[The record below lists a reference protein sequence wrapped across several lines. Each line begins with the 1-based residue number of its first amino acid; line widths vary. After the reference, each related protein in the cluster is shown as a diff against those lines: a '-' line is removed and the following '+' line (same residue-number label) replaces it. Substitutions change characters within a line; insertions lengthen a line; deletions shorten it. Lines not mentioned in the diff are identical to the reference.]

1 MMQKLIKHPFVF
13 LPLLCGLFL
22 LVDFMLI
29 KTKSTAAKV
38 SNSNSPPLYGGY
50 IGPNAVGEFQS
61 PKTVQQILNSTRML
75 NDMPVQLTGRI
86 TSRIGGDYYEFLDE
100 TGSIYIEIDEDK
112 WQGIH
117 VSDDTLVTIIGEI
130 EYEYKPIIEVESIKL
145 N

>member
-38 SNSNSPPLYGGY
+38 SNSSSPPLYGGY
-50 IGPNAVGEFQS
+50 IGPNAAGAFQS